1 MIFDS
6 SVINGR
12 DALPENGRGYCHHP
26 LGFKKGITIASL
38 NINGLR
44 GHFDELQLFLE
55 NSGIHI
61 LALNETKLDPQYPKE
76 LTAIAGY
83 QQERLDRTC
92 NGGGVSLYIRD
103 SVKYNLRDDVPTNN
117 LELICVEIQ
126 PPKSKSYLVVSWNR
140 PPSDPVDS
148 FNKVEKVLSYLNKEG
163 KEIILLGDTNCDLT
177 KSSKPTC

>member
-1 MIFDS
+1 MIS
-6 SVINGR
+6 SN
-12 DALPENGRGYCHHP
+12 C
-26 LGFKKGITIASL
+26 F
-38 NINGLR
+38 
-44 GHFDELQLFLE
+44 LQSS
-55 NSGIHI
+55 NIHI

-76 LTAIAGY
+76 LAAIAGY
-83 QQERLDRTC
+83 YLERFHKTC

-103 SVKYNLRDDVPTNN
+103 SLKFKLRDEISTDN
-117 LELICVEIQ
+117 LELIYVEIQ
-126 PPKSKSYLVVSWNR
+126 TSESKPYLTVSWYR